1 MAYQVPL
8 VLVNGQIEQLQSADM
23 LDPSAVLAGT
33 VGPSGPSGPVG
44 PSTGA
49 AGPTGAA
56 AQRALTARSVSWRY
70 PRTGRDRGHRR
81 DRARRQ
87 PRRLPA

>member
-23 LDPSAVLAGT
+23 LDPSAVLAAA

-49 AGPTGAA
+49 AGPTGRP
-56 AQRALTARSVSWRY
+56 AQG
-70 PRTGRDRGHRR
+70 P
-81 DRARRQ
+81 
-87 PRRLPA
+87 